1 MANIVNNMTNLNK
14 ASLLSLLGALAD
26 ISDTETTLSFPL
38 SDNHKAK
45 LTDEEIAT
53 AILKGWTL

>member
-1 MANIVNNMTNLNK
+1 MTSLNK

-26 ISDTETTLSFPL
+26 ISSSETILSFPL